1 MSILSAANLGQYFG
15 TYDVF
20 HGISASVPND
30 AKIGLVGPNG
40 VGKTTLL
47 RILAGIDTPTSGTVH
62 RARDTRLGYLR
73 QEAVDAF
80 AERDNTVY
88 GEMLTVFAALRAQA
102 AQLQEME
109 ARMADGD
116 MTEAL
121 FDEYGA
127 VQEAFDHAGGYEYE
141 IRIAQVLEGLGF
153 SAGEW
158 DMPLGH
164 LSGGQKTRALLARLL
179 LETPDLLIL
188 DEPTNHL
195 DVQAI
200 EWLER
205 ALRAWKGALLV
216 VSHDRYFLDN
226 VVDHIWDMSRS
237 GIEVYRGNYSAYVQ
251 HRQERWDYLE
261 QTFEAEKARLE
272 KELDFIR
279 RNIEGQGVDIA
290 RGKLKR
296 LSRELVAIQQLGFAG
311 VQGKSWMETGVG
323 GVRMMTVDEA
333 ARAIK
338 GLERPVGRPPTLNMR
353 LQAGGRS
360 GTLVLRTRDLC
371 VGYPGKPLFESAD
384 IVLERLEC
392 AALIGPNG
400 AGKTTFLRTALGHLP
415 PLAGEVTLGASLKV
429 GYFAQAHDSLNPEQQ
444 VIEALLAERPGMAP
458 AEARNYL
465 ASYLFRGDDVWK
477 PVGALS
483 GGERARLALALL
495 ALDGANFLVLD
506 EPTNH
511 LDIHAQEVLQAGLE
525 GFGGTLLLVTHDR
538 YLVDRLATQI
548 WELRDGCLHV
558 FRGPYQEFLA
568 AREQAARRAKEAA
581 APAPAAPPPAAPKGA
596 PAPAKPGK
604 AARREAETLAALEAR
619 ISATEAALAECERRL
634 QTAGDAG
641 HYTDLARLGHEYT
654 ATQAELD
661 RLMAKWEAL
670 ATVAV

>member
-47 RILAGIDTPTSGTVH
+47 RILAGIDTPTSGSVH
-62 RARDTRLGYLR
+62 RAKGTRLGYLR

-102 AQLQEME
+102 VQLQEME
-109 ARMADGD
+109 ARMAGGD

-121 FDEYGA
+121 FEEYGA
-127 VQEAFDHAGGYEYE
+127 VQEAFEHAGGYEYE

-153 SAGEW
+153 SAAEW

-226 VVDHIWDMSRS
+226 VVDHIWEMSRT

-353 LQAGGRS
+353 LQATGRS
-360 GTLVLRTRDLC
+360 GTLVLRTRNLQ
-371 VGYPGKPLFESAD
+371 VGYPGKPLFEAAD

-415 PLAGEVTLGASLKV
+415 PLDGEVTLGASLKV

-465 ASYLFRGDDVWK
+465 AGYLFRGDDVWK

-558 FRGPYQEFLA
+558 FRGTYKEFLA

-581 APAPAAPPPAAPKGA
+581 PPAPPAPAPAAPA
-596 PAPAKPGK
+596 PARPGK

-619 ISATEAALAECERRL
+619 ISATEAALAECERHL

-661 RLMAKWEAL
+661 RLMAEWEAL

>member
-47 RILAGIDTPTSGTVH
+47 RILAGIDTPTSGSVH
-62 RARDTRLGYLR
+62 RAKGTRLGYLR

-102 AQLQEME
+102 VQLQEME
-109 ARMADGD
+109 ARMAGGD

-121 FDEYGA
+121 FEEYGA
-127 VQEAFDHAGGYEYE
+127 VQEAFEHAGGYEYE

-153 SAGEW
+153 TAAEW

-226 VVDHIWDMSRS
+226 VVDHIWEMSRT

-353 LQAGGRS
+353 LQATGRS
-360 GTLVLRTRDLC
+360 GTLVLRTRNLQ
-371 VGYPGKPLFESAD
+371 VGYPGKSLFESAD

-415 PLAGEVTLGASLKV
+415 PLDGEVTLGASLKV

-465 ASYLFRGDDVWK
+465 AGYLFRGDDVWK

-548 WELRDGCLHV
+548 WELRDGRLHV
-558 FRGPYQEFLA
+558 FRGTYQEFLA

-581 APAPAAPPPAAPKGA
+581 PPAPPAPAPAAPA
-596 PAPAKPGK
+596 PARPGK

-619 ISATEAALAECERRL
+619 ISATEAALAECERHL

-661 RLMAKWEAL
+661 RLMAEWEAL
-670 ATVAV
+670 ATVPV

>member
-47 RILAGIDTPTSGTVH
+47 RILAGIDTPTSGSVH
-62 RARDTRLGYLR
+62 RAKGTRLGYLR

-102 AQLQEME
+102 ARLQEME
-109 ARMADGD
+109 AQMADGD
-116 MTEAL
+116 LTDAL

-127 VQEAFDHAGGYEYE
+127 IQEAFDHAGGYEYE

-153 SAGEW
+153 SAAEW

-226 VVDHIWDMSRS
+226 VVDHIWEMSRA

-338 GLERPVGRPPTLNMR
+338 ELERPVGRPPTLNMR
-353 LQAGGRS
+353 LKATGRS
-360 GTLVLRTRDLC
+360 GTLVLRTRDLQ

-415 PLAGEVTLGASLKV
+415 PLDGEVTLGASLKI

-444 VIEALLAERPGMAP
+444 VIEALLAERPGMTP
-458 AEARNYL
+458 GEARNYL
-465 ASYLFRGDDVWK
+465 AGYLFRGDDVWK

-548 WELRDGCLHV
+548 WELRDGRLHV
-558 FRGPYQEFLA
+558 FRGTYQEFLA
-568 AREQAARRAKEAA
+568 AREQAARQAKEAA
-581 APAPAAPPPAAPKGA
+581 TPAPPAPAPAAPAPGKT
-596 PAPAKPGK
+596 GK

-634 QTAGDAG
+634 QAAGDAG

-661 RLMAKWEAL
+661 RLVAEWEAL

>member
-47 RILAGIDTPTSGTVH
+47 RILAGIDTPTSGSVH
-62 RARDTRLGYLR
+62 RAKGTRLGYLR

-102 AQLQEME
+102 VQLQEME
-109 ARMADGD
+109 ARMAGGD

-121 FDEYGA
+121 FEEYGA
-127 VQEAFDHAGGYEYE
+127 VQEAFEHAGGYEYE

-153 SAGEW
+153 SAAEW

-226 VVDHIWDMSRS
+226 VVDHIWEMSRT

-353 LQAGGRS
+353 LQATGRS
-360 GTLVLRTRDLC
+360 GTLVLRTRNLQ

-415 PLAGEVTLGASLKV
+415 PLDGEVTLGASLKV

-444 VIEALLAERPGMAP
+444 VIEALLAERPGMTP
-458 AEARNYL
+458 GEARNYL
-465 ASYLFRGDDVWK
+465 AGYLFRGDDVWK

-525 GFGGTLLLVTHDR
+525 SFGGTLLLVTHDR

-548 WELRDGCLHV
+548 WELRDGRLHV
-558 FRGPYQEFLA
+558 FRGTYQEFLA

-581 APAPAAPPPAAPKGA
+581 PPAPPAPAPAAPA
-596 PAPAKPGK
+596 PARPGK

-619 ISATEAALAECERRL
+619 ISATEAALAECERHL

-661 RLMAKWEAL
+661 RLMAEWEVL
-670 ATVAV
+670 ATVPV

>member
-20 HGISASVPND
+20 HGISANIPND

-47 RILAGIDTPTSGTVH
+47 RILAGIDTPTSGSVH
-62 RARDTRLGYLR
+62 RAKGTRLGYLR

-102 AQLQEME
+102 VQLQEME
-109 ARMADGD
+109 ARMAGGD

-121 FDEYGA
+121 FEEYGA
-127 VQEAFDHAGGYEYE
+127 VQEAFEHAGGYEYE

-153 SAGEW
+153 SAAEW

-226 VVDHIWDMSRS
+226 VVDHIWEMSRT

-311 VQGKSWMETGVG
+311 VQGKSWMATGVG

-353 LQAGGRS
+353 LQATGRS
-360 GTLVLRTRDLC
+360 GTLVLRTRNLQ
-371 VGYPGKPLFESAD
+371 VGYPG
-384 IVLERLEC
+384 
-392 AALIGPNG
+392 
-400 AGKTTFLRTALGHLP
+400 
-415 PLAGEVTLGASLKV
+415 
-429 GYFAQAHDSLNPEQQ
+429 
-444 VIEALLAERPGMAP
+444 
-458 AEARNYL
+458 
-465 ASYLFRGDDVWK
+465 
-477 PVGALS
+477 
-483 GGERARLALALL
+483 
-495 ALDGANFLVLD
+495 
-506 EPTNH
+506 
-511 LDIHAQEVLQAGLE
+511 
-525 GFGGTLLLVTHDR
+525 
-538 YLVDRLATQI
+538 
-548 WELRDGCLHV
+548 
-558 FRGPYQEFLA
+558 
-568 AREQAARRAKEAA
+568 
-581 APAPAAPPPAAPKGA
+581 
-596 PAPAKPGK
+596 
-604 AARREAETLAALEAR
+604 
-619 ISATEAALAECERRL
+619 
-634 QTAGDAG
+634 
-641 HYTDLARLGHEYT
+641 
-654 ATQAELD
+654 
-661 RLMAKWEAL
+661 
-670 ATVAV
+670 

>member
-47 RILAGIDTPTSGTVH
+47 RILAGIDTPTSGSVH
-62 RARDTRLGYLR
+62 RAKGTRLGYLR

-102 AQLQEME
+102 VQLQEME
-109 ARMADGD
+109 ARMAGGD

-121 FDEYGA
+121 FEEYGA
-127 VQEAFDHAGGYEYE
+127 VQEAFEHAGGYEYE

-153 SAGEW
+153 SAAEW

-226 VVDHIWDMSRS
+226 VVDHIWEMSRT

-353 LQAGGRS
+353 LQATGRS
-360 GTLVLRTRDLC
+360 GTLVLRTRNLQ
-371 VGYPGKPLFESAD
+371 VGYPGKSLFESAD

-415 PLAGEVTLGASLKV
+415 PLDGEVTLGASLKV

-465 ASYLFRGDDVWK
+465 AGYLFRGDDVWK

-548 WELRDGCLHV
+548 WELRDGRLHV
-558 FRGPYQEFLA
+558 FRGTYQEFLA

-581 APAPAAPPPAAPKGA
+581 PPAPPAPAPAAPA
-596 PAPAKPGK
+596 PARTGK

-619 ISATEAALAECERRL
+619 ISATEAALAECERHL

-661 RLMAKWEAL
+661 RLMAEWEAL

>member
-47 RILAGIDTPTSGTVH
+47 RILAGIDTPTSGSVH
-62 RARDTRLGYLR
+62 RAKDTRLGYLR

-88 GEMLTVFAALRAQA
+88 GEMLTVFATLRAQA

-109 ARMADGD
+109 ARMAGGD

-127 VQEAFDHAGGYEYE
+127 VQEAFEHAGGYEYE

-153 SAGEW
+153 SAAEW

-226 VVDHIWDMSRS
+226 VVDHIWEMSRA

-338 GLERPVGRPPTLNMR
+338 GLERPVGRPPVLNMR
-353 LQAGGRS
+353 LKATGRS
-360 GTLVLRTRDLC
+360 GTLVLRTRNLR

-415 PLAGEVTLGASLKV
+415 PLDGEVTLGASLKV

-444 VIEALLAERPGMAP
+444 VIEALLAERPGMTP

-548 WELRDGCLHV
+548 WELRDGRLHV
-558 FRGPYQEFLA
+558 FRGTYQEFLA
-568 AREQAARRAKEAA
+568 AREQAARQAKEAA
-581 APAPAAPPPAAPKGA
+581 TPAPPAPAPAAPAPGKT
-596 PAPAKPGK
+596 GK

-634 QTAGDAG
+634 QAAGDTG

-661 RLMAKWEAL
+661 RLMAEWEAL

>member
-1 MSILSAANLGQYFG
+1 
-15 TYDVF
+15 
-20 HGISASVPND
+20 
-30 AKIGLVGPNG
+30 
-40 VGKTTLL
+40 
-47 RILAGIDTPTSGTVH
+47 
-62 RARDTRLGYLR
+62 
-73 QEAVDAF
+73 
-80 AERDNTVY
+80 
-88 GEMLTVFAALRAQA
+88 
-102 AQLQEME
+102 
-109 ARMADGD
+109 
-116 MTEAL
+116 
-121 FDEYGA
+121 
-127 VQEAFDHAGGYEYE
+127 
-141 IRIAQVLEGLGF
+141 
-153 SAGEW
+153 
-158 DMPLGH
+158 
-164 LSGGQKTRALLARLL
+164 
-179 LETPDLLIL
+179 
-188 DEPTNHL
+188 
-195 DVQAI
+195 VQAI

-226 VVDHIWDMSRS
+226 VVDHIWEMSRT

-296 LSRELVAIQQLGFAG
+296 LSRELVAIQQLGLAG

-338 GLERPVGRPPTLNMR
+338 ELERPVGRPPVLNMR
-353 LQAGGRS
+353 LKATGRS
-360 GTLVLRTRDLC
+360 GTLVLRTRDLR

-384 IVLERLEC
+384 IILERLEC

-400 AGKTTFLRTALGHLP
+400 AGKTTFLRTALGRLP
-415 PLAGEVTLGASLKV
+415 PLGGEVTLGASLKI

-444 VIEALLAERPGMAP
+444 VIEALLAERPGMSP
-458 AEARNYL
+458 GEARNYL
-465 ASYLFRGDDVWK
+465 AGYLFRGDDVWK

-525 GFGGTLLLVTHDR
+525 SFGGTLLLVTHDR

-548 WELRDGCLHV
+548 WELRDGRLQV
-558 FRGPYQEFLA
+558 FRGTYQECLA
-568 AREQAARRAKEAA
+568 AREQAARQAKEAA
-581 APAPAAPPPAAPKGA
+581 TPAPPAPAPAAPAPGKT
-596 PAPAKPGK
+596 GK

-634 QTAGDAG
+634 QAAGDAG

-661 RLMAKWEAL
+661 RLVAEWEAL

>member
-47 RILAGIDTPTSGTVH
+47 RILAGIDTPTSGSVH
-62 RARDTRLGYLR
+62 RAKGTRLGYLR

-102 AQLQEME
+102 VQLQEME
-109 ARMADGD
+109 ARMAGGD

-121 FDEYGA
+121 FEEYGA
-127 VQEAFDHAGGYEYE
+127 VQEAFEHAGGYEYE

-153 SAGEW
+153 SAAEW

-226 VVDHIWDMSRS
+226 VVDHIWEMSRT

-353 LQAGGRS
+353 LQATGRS
-360 GTLVLRTRDLC
+360 GTLVLRTRNLQ
-371 VGYPGKPLFESAD
+371 VGYPGKSLFESAD

-415 PLAGEVTLGASLKV
+415 PLDGEVTLGASLKV

-465 ASYLFRGDDVWK
+465 AGYLFRGDDVWK

-558 FRGPYQEFLA
+558 FRGTYKEFLA

-581 APAPAAPPPAAPKGA
+581 PPAPPAPAPAAPA
-596 PAPAKPGK
+596 PARPGK

-619 ISATEAALAECERRL
+619 ISATEAALAECERHL

-661 RLMAKWEAL
+661 RLMAEWEAL
-670 ATVAV
+670 ATVPV

>member
-47 RILAGIDTPTSGTVH
+47 RILAGIDTPTSGSVH
-62 RARDTRLGYLR
+62 RAKGTRLGYLR

-102 AQLQEME
+102 VQLQEME
-109 ARMADGD
+109 ARMAGGD

-121 FDEYGA
+121 FEEYGA
-127 VQEAFDHAGGYEYE
+127 VQEAFEHAGGYEYE

-153 SAGEW
+153 SAAEW

-226 VVDHIWDMSRS
+226 VVDHIWEMSRT

-353 LQAGGRS
+353 LQATGRS
-360 GTLVLRTRDLC
+360 GTLVLRTRNLQ
-371 VGYPGKPLFESAD
+371 VGYPGKPLFEAAD

-415 PLAGEVTLGASLKV
+415 PLDGEVTLGASLKV

-465 ASYLFRGDDVWK
+465 AGYLFRGDDVWK

-548 WELRDGCLHV
+548 WELRDGRLHV
-558 FRGPYQEFLA
+558 FRGTYQEFLA

-581 APAPAAPPPAAPKGA
+581 PPAPPAPAPAAPA
-596 PAPAKPGK
+596 PARTGK

-619 ISATEAALAECERRL
+619 ISATEAALAECERHL

-661 RLMAKWEAL
+661 RLMAEWEAL

>member
-47 RILAGIDTPTSGTVH
+47 RILAGIDTPTSGSVH
-62 RARDTRLGYLR
+62 RAKGTRLGYLR

-102 AQLQEME
+102 VQLQEME
-109 ARMADGD
+109 ARMAGGD

-121 FDEYGA
+121 FEEYGA
-127 VQEAFDHAGGYEYE
+127 VQEAFEHAGGYEYE

-153 SAGEW
+153 TAAEW

-226 VVDHIWDMSRS
+226 VVDHIWEMSRT

-353 LQAGGRS
+353 LQATGRS
-360 GTLVLRTRDLC
+360 GTLVLRTRNLQ
-371 VGYPGKPLFESAD
+371 VGYPGKSLFESAD

-415 PLAGEVTLGASLKV
+415 PLDGEVTLGASLKV

-465 ASYLFRGDDVWK
+465 AGYLCRGDDVWK

-548 WELRDGCLHV
+548 WELRDGRLHV
-558 FRGPYQEFLA
+558 FRGTYQEFLA

-581 APAPAAPPPAAPKGA
+581 PPAPPAPAPAAPA
-596 PAPAKPGK
+596 PARTGK

-619 ISATEAALAECERRL
+619 ISATEAALAECERHL

-661 RLMAKWEAL
+661 RLMAEWEAL
-670 ATVAV
+670 ATVPV

>member
-1 MSILSAANLGQYFG
+1 
-15 TYDVF
+15 
-20 HGISASVPND
+20 
-30 AKIGLVGPNG
+30 
-40 VGKTTLL
+40 
-47 RILAGIDTPTSGTVH
+47 
-62 RARDTRLGYLR
+62 
-73 QEAVDAF
+73 
-80 AERDNTVY
+80 
-88 GEMLTVFAALRAQA
+88 
-102 AQLQEME
+102 
-109 ARMADGD
+109 
-116 MTEAL
+116 
-121 FDEYGA
+121 
-127 VQEAFDHAGGYEYE
+127 
-141 IRIAQVLEGLGF
+141 
-153 SAGEW
+153 
-158 DMPLGH
+158 
-164 LSGGQKTRALLARLL
+164 
-179 LETPDLLIL
+179 
-188 DEPTNHL
+188 
-195 DVQAI
+195 
-200 EWLER
+200 
-205 ALRAWKGALLV
+205 
-216 VSHDRYFLDN
+216 
-226 VVDHIWDMSRS
+226 
-237 GIEVYRGNYSAYVQ
+237 
-251 HRQERWDYLE
+251 
-261 QTFEAEKARLE
+261 
-272 KELDFIR
+272 
-279 RNIEGQGVDIA
+279 
-290 RGKLKR
+290 
-296 LSRELVAIQQLGFAG
+296 
-311 VQGKSWMETGVG
+311 METGVG

-338 GLERPVGRPPTLNMR
+338 ELERPVGRPPTLNMR
-353 LQAGGRS
+353 LKATGRS
-360 GTLVLRTRDLC
+360 GTLVLRTRDLQ

-415 PLAGEVTLGASLKV
+415 PLDGEVTLGASLKV

-465 ASYLFRGDDVWK
+465 AGYLFRGDDVWK

-558 FRGPYQEFLA
+558 FRGTYKEFLA

-581 APAPAAPPPAAPKGA
+581 PPAPPAPAPAAPA
-596 PAPAKPGK
+596 PARPGK

-619 ISATEAALAECERRL
+619 ISATEAALAECERHL

-661 RLMAKWEAL
+661 RLMAEWEAL

>member
-47 RILAGIDTPTSGTVH
+47 RILAGIDTPTSGSVH
-62 RARDTRLGYLR
+62 RAKGTRLGYLR

-102 AQLQEME
+102 VQLQEME
-109 ARMADGD
+109 ARMAGGD

-121 FDEYGA
+121 FEEYGA
-127 VQEAFDHAGGYEYE
+127 VQEAFEHAGGYEYE

-153 SAGEW
+153 TAAEW

-226 VVDHIWDMSRS
+226 VVDHIWEMSRT

-353 LQAGGRS
+353 LQATGRS
-360 GTLVLRTRDLC
+360 GTLVLRTRNLQ
-371 VGYPGKPLFESAD
+371 VGYPGKPLFEAAD

-415 PLAGEVTLGASLKV
+415 PLDGEVTLGASLKV

-465 ASYLFRGDDVWK
+465 AGYLFRGDDVWK

-525 GFGGTLLLVTHDR
+525 SFGGTLLLVTHDR

-548 WELRDGCLHV
+548 WELRDGRLHV
-558 FRGPYQEFLA
+558 FRGTYQEFLA
-568 AREQAARRAKEAA
+568 AREQAARQAKEAA
-581 APAPAAPPPAAPKGA
+581 TPAPPTPAPAAPAPGKT
-596 PAPAKPGK
+596 GK

-634 QTAGDAG
+634 QAAGDAG

-661 RLMAKWEAL
+661 RLMAEWEAL

>member
-47 RILAGIDTPTSGTVH
+47 RILAGIDTPTSGSVH
-62 RARDTRLGYLR
+62 RAKGTRLGYLR

-102 AQLQEME
+102 VQLQEME
-109 ARMADGD
+109 ARMAGGD

-121 FDEYGA
+121 FEEYGA
-127 VQEAFDHAGGYEYE
+127 VQEAFEHAGGYEYE

-153 SAGEW
+153 TAAEW

-226 VVDHIWDMSRS
+226 VVDHIWEMSRT

-311 VQGKSWMETGVG
+311 VQGKSWMATGVG

-353 LQAGGRS
+353 LQATGRS
-360 GTLVLRTRDLC
+360 GTLVLRTRNLQ
-371 VGYPGKPLFESAD
+371 VGYPGKSLFESAD

-400 AGKTTFLRTALGHLP
+400 AGKTTFLRTALGRLP
-415 PLAGEVTLGASLKV
+415 PLGGEVTLGASLKI

-444 VIEALLAERPGMAP
+444 VIEALLAERPGMSP
-458 AEARNYL
+458 GEARNYL
-465 ASYLFRGDDVWK
+465 AGYLFRGDDVWK

-525 GFGGTLLLVTHDR
+525 SFGGTLLLVTHDR

-548 WELRDGCLHV
+548 WELRDGRLHV
-558 FRGPYQEFLA
+558 FRGTYQEFLA
-568 AREQAARRAKEAA
+568 AREQAARQAKEAA
-581 APAPAAPPPAAPKGA
+581 TPAPPAPAPAAPAPGKT
-596 PAPAKPGK
+596 GK
-604 AARREAETLAALEAR
+604 AARREAETLDALEAR

-634 QTAGDAG
+634 QAAGDAG

-661 RLMAKWEAL
+661 RLVAEWEAL

>member
-47 RILAGIDTPTSGTVH
+47 RILAGIDTPTSGSVH
-62 RARDTRLGYLR
+62 RAKGTRLGYLR

-102 AQLQEME
+102 VQLQEME
-109 ARMADGD
+109 ARMAGGD

-121 FDEYGA
+121 FEEYGA
-127 VQEAFDHAGGYEYE
+127 VQEAFEHAGGYEYE

-153 SAGEW
+153 TAAEW

-226 VVDHIWDMSRS
+226 VVDHIWEMSRT

-353 LQAGGRS
+353 LQATGRS
-360 GTLVLRTRDLC
+360 GTLVLRTRNLQ
-371 VGYPGKPLFESAD
+371 VGYPGKPLFEAAD

-415 PLAGEVTLGASLKV
+415 PLDGEVTLGASLKV

-465 ASYLFRGDDVWK
+465 AGYLFRGDDVWK

-548 WELRDGCLHV
+548 WELRDGRLHV
-558 FRGPYQEFLA
+558 FRGTYQEFLA

-581 APAPAAPPPAAPKGA
+581 PPAPPAPAPAAPA
-596 PAPAKPGK
+596 PARTGK

-619 ISATEAALAECERRL
+619 ISATEAALAECERHL

-661 RLMAKWEAL
+661 RLMAEWEAL